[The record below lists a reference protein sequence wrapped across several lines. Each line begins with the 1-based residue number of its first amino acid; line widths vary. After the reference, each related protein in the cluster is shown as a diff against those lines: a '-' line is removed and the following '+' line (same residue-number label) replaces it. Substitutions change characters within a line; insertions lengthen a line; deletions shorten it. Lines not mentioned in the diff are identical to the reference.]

1 MSRNEIGYAI
11 GGIGLGI
18 LFASIIY
25 PLGYLESKSVF
36 SSMTITGYFLIV
48 ISLFIRKSK
57 KEQTK

>member
-1 MSRNEIGYAI
+1 MSRNEFGYTI

-18 LFASIIY
+18 LLASVIY

-36 SSMTITGYFLIV
+36 SLMSIIGSSFIF

-57 KEQTK
+57 KEQTN